1 MRSQLLSLKY
11 LIISVQ
17 YICSWTNKL
26 YLRARCLQYH
36 VARWKTEAAS
46 KSQPSLTAT
55 TSSEDHGAMLSK
67 QDTKAISSI
76 LTPTASS
83 PYVATSQTKESTKLH
98 PSNDRLFP
106 DGDSF
111 TFRKPLRI
119 SKSNMSSMLSRNA
132 PLLDFDPTLY
142 GDYEIPWVPPSPNQ
156 ETEFHGADITL
167 EEFYQFIEH
176 NPGMHILRSKFS
188 VLTFP

>member
-1 MRSQLLSLKY
+1 
-11 LIISVQ
+11 
-17 YICSWTNKL
+17 
-26 YLRARCLQYH
+26 
-36 VARWKTEAAS
+36 
-46 KSQPSLTAT
+46 
-55 TSSEDHGAMLSK
+55 
-67 QDTKAISSI
+67 
-76 LTPTASS
+76 
-83 PYVATSQTKESTKLH
+83 
-98 PSNDRLFP
+98 
-106 DGDSF
+106 
-111 TFRKPLRI
+111 
-119 SKSNMSSMLSRNA
+119 MSSMLSRNA